1 MWVILYIQCYEVKDA
16 QFSWINQRKNV
27 AKCNVKQDCCRI
39 KSCLSWFEV
48 KYWCHAQKFN
58 ICIFCLF
65 PITVACFSIIFSDK
79 AKDTACCATKPS
91 IFSAAYFPT
100 SLYWKKTSQVFLSN
114 QSLGWLVDQSFDW
127 LVSQSINQSIDA
139 IDSVDKFTL
148 YTLISVCIFSILF
161 SIHFLRCWL
170 GEFV

>member
-1 MWVILYIQCYEVKDA
+1 MSELIWGKILVSCSEVHHLY
-16 QFSWINQRKNV
+16 F
-27 AKCNVKQDCCRI
+27 
-39 KSCLSWFEV
+39 
-48 KYWCHAQKFN
+48 
-58 ICIFCLF
+58 LF
-65 PITVACFSIIFSDK
+65 VSYHSGMFFIIFSDK
-79 AKDTACCATKPS
+79 VKDTACCATKPS

-100 SLYWKKTSQVFLSN
+100 SLYWKKTSQVFSSN

-148 YTLISVCIFSILF
+148 HTLISVCIFSILF

-170 GEFV
+170 GEFCLMTKSSFSWWSFLYSQDLIVWFRVDR

>member
-1 MWVILYIQCYEVKDA
+1 MCCDYHMNIPGKGKEDKTGGQNFGFCESFYTY
-16 QFSWINQRKNV
+16 NV
-27 AKCNVKQDCCRI
+27 MKQKMLR
-39 KSCLSWFEV
+39 S
-48 KYWCHAQKFN
+48 HTQKFT

-79 AKDTACCATKPS
+79 VKDTACCATKPS

-100 SLYWKKTSQVFLSN
+100 SLYWKKTSQVFSSN

-148 YTLISVCIFSILF
+148 HTLISVCIFSILF

>member
-1 MWVILYIQCYEVKDA
+1 MSELIWGKILVSCSEVHHLY
-16 QFSWINQRKNV
+16 F
-27 AKCNVKQDCCRI
+27 
-39 KSCLSWFEV
+39 
-48 KYWCHAQKFN
+48 
-58 ICIFCLF
+58 LF
-65 PITVACFSIIFSDK
+65 VSYHSGMFFIIFSDK
-79 AKDTACCATKPS
+79 VKDTACCATKPS

-100 SLYWKKTSQVFLSN
+100 SLYWKKTSQVFSSN

-161 SIHFLRCWL
+161 SIHFLRCWS